1 MEVFNSNDKTV
12 MIKPD
17 SYKLVT
23 LRNNQNNPSYGTRKM
38 SAVLVACCGM
48 VYFEIVRC
56 FNKFDKVTTWK
67 FSGG

>member
-23 LRNNQNNPSYGTRKM
+23 LRNNQNNPSIWNKKNVSSSCGLLRYGI
-38 SAVLVACCGM
+38 L
-48 VYFEIVRC
+48 
-56 FNKFDKVTTWK
+56 
-67 FSGG
+67 